1 MDSEVIA
8 RLRAIEVKLDLLAK
22 GMEEIRALHASRG
35 QVRRKKKKLP
45 PPTVEEITANRDRFS
60 SLYQRWMEGK
70 EVEVHDELDALE
82 LEQLRRLAD
91 ANNLNV
97 TAKMSKLRMLELI
110 SARFREKRQL
120 HKPTVGRSD
129 TSG

>member
-35 QVRRKKKKLP
+35 QVRRKKEKLP

>member
-8 RLRAIEVKLDLLAK
+8 RLRAIEKKLDLVAK
-22 GMEEIRALHASRG
+22 GIEDLRAFNASRA
-35 QVRRKKKKLP
+35 QARKKKEKLP
-45 PPTVEEITANRDRFS
+45 PPTAKEIAGNRERFS

-70 EVEVHDELDALE
+70 EVEVHDELNGLE
-82 LEQLRRLAD
+82 LEQLHRFAD

-97 TAKMSKLRMLELI
+97 TAKMSKQRMLELI

-120 HKPTVGRSD
+120 HKPPVGRSG
-129 TSG
+129 TRG